1 MPMSRSR
8 AAPPKRSKSVP
19 LPPAARVAGHRVR
32 QSLAGRKRVEVVVP
46 ARDIALIKQVAERLR
61 APPADAAKV
70 RTIMAAAVAPP
81 VARTGRS
88 LIELL
93 RSGPFGGVE
102 LEFERDR
109 APPRDVDL

>member
-1 MPMSRSR
+1 MSRSR
-8 AAPPKRSKSVP
+8 TAPPKRSKSVP

-61 APPADAAKV
+61 AHSADAAKV
-70 RTIMAAAVAPP
+70 RTVLAAAVAPP
-81 VARTGRS
+81 VARTGKS

-93 RSGPFGGVE
+93 RSGPFGGVKV
-102 LEFERDR
+102 EFERDR
-109 APPRDVDL
+109 SPPRDVDL